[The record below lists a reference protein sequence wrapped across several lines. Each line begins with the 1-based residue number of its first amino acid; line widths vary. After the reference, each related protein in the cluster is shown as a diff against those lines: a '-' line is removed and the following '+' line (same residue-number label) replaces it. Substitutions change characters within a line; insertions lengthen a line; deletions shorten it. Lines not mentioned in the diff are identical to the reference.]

1 MTWKP
6 GGGSGSEKPTT
17 RVELTTTYFTEGMM
31 TKRGRVL
38 RVPGDAPGLLMV
50 EGQQFRFAADDLW
63 KSPVPPMPGL
73 LVDVDLDG
81 NSRLIGVSAVADSQS
96 GPEQCGE
103 RNPKF
108 THKAVQSFAKLIARC
123 GAMNLVVVLALIA
136 AWCVLTN
143 VSMQIPLVGRIDFT
157 FWQVLGLLNKRNAI
171 QAIDFRGESYS
182 VGYYGW
188 LAAVAL
194 AGPFLNRV
202 WKDKRALL
210 GGLAPFLFTLIIWI
224 LARSLMQNAFAGSF
238 ADTCADIGRDVQ
250 SEVMKAVS
258 LRVGAYLSIL
268 ASLYFGIVAAKQ
280 FLSMHF
286 AEVTRYSREPE

>member
-1 MTWKP
+1 
-6 GGGSGSEKPTT
+6 
-17 RVELTTTYFTEGMM
+17 
-31 TKRGRVL
+31 
-38 RVPGDAPGLLMV
+38 
-50 EGQQFRFAADDLW
+50 
-63 KSPVPPMPGL
+63 
-73 LVDVDLDG
+73 
-81 NSRLIGVSAVADSQS
+81 
-96 GPEQCGE
+96 
-103 RNPKF
+103 
-108 THKAVQSFAKLIARC
+108 
-123 GAMNLVVVLALIA
+123 MNLVAVTVLIV
-136 AWCVLTN
+136 AWCVITN
-143 VSMQIPLVGRIDFT
+143 VSMQMPLVGRVDFT

-238 ADTCADIGRDVQ
+238 AVTYADLGRDVQ
-250 SEVMKAVS
+250 SEAMKLIS
-258 LRVGAYLSIL
+258 LRAGVYLSTL
-268 ASLYFGIVAAKQ
+268 TSLYFGIVAAKQ

-286 AEVTRYSREPE
+286 AGVTRYSRGPE